1 MPVEQDPS
9 ENRISLIHEKVNIDL
24 ELVKNLSVLREKCA
38 LLLQRKQKQQ
48 AENVKQKGE
57 INNEY
62 SNSKS

>member
-9 ENRISLIHEKVNIDL
+9 ENRISLIYEKVNIDL

-38 LLLQRKQKQQ
+38 LSLQRKQKQQ
-48 AENVKQKGE
+48 VENVKQKGE

-62 SNSKS
+62 SNGKS

>member
-1 MPVEQDPS
+1 MPVEQGPS
-9 ENRISLIHEKVNIDL
+9 ENRISLIYEKVNIDL

-38 LLLQRKQKQQ
+38 LSLQRKQKQQ
-48 AENVKQKGE
+48 VENVKQKGE

>member
-48 AENVKQKGE
+48 VENVKQKGE

>member
-1 MPVEQDPS
+1 MK
-9 ENRISLIHEKVNIDL
+9 KVNIDL

>member
-9 ENRISLIHEKVNIDL
+9 ENRISLINKKVNIDL
-24 ELVKNLSVLREKCA
+24 KLVKNLSVVCEKCA
-38 LLLQRKQKQQ
+38 LSLQRKQKQQ
-48 AENVKQKGE
+48 VENVKQKGE